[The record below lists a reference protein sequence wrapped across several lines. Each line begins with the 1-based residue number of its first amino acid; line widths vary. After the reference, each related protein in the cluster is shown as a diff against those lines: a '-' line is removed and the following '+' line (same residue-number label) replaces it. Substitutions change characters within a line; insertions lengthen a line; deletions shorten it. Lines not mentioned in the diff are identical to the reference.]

1 MRSDVTNWEGLQ
13 HYDHMQS
20 YLKDVEQYGGTQ
32 DSIKEEEYL
41 VKCDQR
47 KKDDMITEDIE
58 PVVDGAHSEP
68 GAVLADARNSSPSS
82 KSNRF
87 DQFGSNLNHHS
98 VTNSNSS
105 TPTTVSVTV
114 EMENLDEQSLQGEKE
129 LLIPHHQ
136 KESKLKRI
144 EEQSSRKNCIP
155 NEELA
160 HTDPVRQSSASNSS
174 GCVYV
179 SDLTTPLTET
189 ESTSAT
195 TTDNS
200 VVFEPVLTSSTTPIS
215 SGYVQGPNQ
224 EMTHVANPIS
234 LQPANGG
241 VGGSCSTQN
250 KQELLH
256 EASLNLPSHYV
267 PLPSL
272 QEPSNAPCSDTSDYI
287 HTEGSNT
294 CNAPSSFSST
304 SYLRPSS
311 PEPLD
316 TSLQYT
322 PNFIQSDNSSSG
334 TSNYVTG
341 ENVTQSD
348 TTSQNLSDPSGGGFI
363 LGFVQE
369 YNDNSSD
376 SGSQSNSVFADE
388 EGSHFPPRTN
398 QDKSSFSRTRSE
410 VTSGI
415 GSTSSDSPIPSDVV
429 SDYVSSDPHSSSDA
443 DESNFTSH
451 TQFHSNT
458 GDNALDNQFVSGTV
472 YAGKLSSSPESPN
485 KSELFRSQMRR
496 QSEGYQS
503 GLPTPV
509 SGSVFDFQE
518 PSFTKR
524 HPLSLPLALS
534 SHSDTNTP
542 PLSTDLLQTP
552 LSSGGDGSS
561 SGYMS
566 ESITS
571 RPSILSDLQENTP
584 LASEEESHI
593 MLDPLFDQQTIET
606 VLLSADEEDH
616 QSNDIKFDFPSSIHN
631 SQNLHSSPQLQA
643 ADVDDLDHQ
652 RHNTYANTSEI
663 DVQNIGFQ
671 FLDQSSCST

>member
-129 LLIPHHQ
+129 LLVPHHQ

-144 EEQSSRKNCIP
+144 EEQSSRKNY

-200 VVFEPVLTSSTTPIS
+200 VVFEPVLTSSTTP
-215 SGYVQGPNQ
+215 
-224 EMTHVANPIS
+224 
-234 LQPANGG
+234 
-241 VGGSCSTQN
+241 
-250 KQELLH
+250 
-256 EASLNLPSHYV
+256 
-267 PLPSL
+267 
-272 QEPSNAPCSDTSDYI
+272 CSDTSNYI

-294 CNAPSSFSST
+294 CNAPSSYSST

-341 ENVTQSD
+341 ENVTQND
-348 TTSQNLSDPSGGGFI
+348 TTSQNLSDPSGGDFV

-398 QDKSSFSRTRSE
+398 QDKYSLSRTRSE

-458 GDNALDNQFVSGTV
+458 GDTALDNQFVSGTV

-534 SHSDTNTP
+534 SHSDTNTHT
-542 PLSTDLLQTP
+542 LSTDLLQTP

-593 MLDPLFDQQTIET
+593 MLDPLFDQQTFET

-616 QSNDIKFDFPSSIHN
+616 QSNLIKFDFPSSIHN

-643 ADVDDLDHQ
+643 ADVDDLDLTENQ
-652 RHNTYANTSEI
+652 RRNAYANTSEI